1 MLEMLVLS
9 RSHEVK
15 NSMTERHHPVVAVV
29 DDDQAV
35 RDSLRF
41 LLETVG
47 FDVDTFDS
55 ACEYLAASVRGDPT
69 CLIIDQH
76 MPHLTGLDL
85 LRVLRGRG
93 LSVPVA
99 LMTGSP
105 SAELVRMAEEL
116 GVVAVLEKPVAENV
130 LLEFVGYQGGGA

>member
-1 MLEMLVLS
+1 
-9 RSHEVK
+9 
-15 NSMTERHHPVVAVV
+15 MTERHHPVVAVV

-35 RDSLRF
+35 RESLRF

-55 ACEYLAASVRGDPT
+55 ACEFLSASVRGDPI

-85 LRVLRGRG
+85 LRVLRDRG
-93 LSVPVA
+93 VSVPVA

-105 SAELVRMAEEL
+105 SADLVRMAEEL
-116 GVVAVLEKPVAENV
+116 GAAAVLEKPVAEDV
-130 LLEFVGYQGGGA
+130 LLDFLGYQGGRA